1 MVSIQL
7 QGGLSNQM
15 FMSAFI
21 WVYAKKHDLDYCIP
35 KNVLNPHV
43 AGKAAYEFP
52 GFKYCDTEP
61 DLPIVTEPH
70 FHYTEFPRMDNVKF
84 FGYFQSWRYFDE
96 YREKLLEALGFAW
109 RHKKEYC
116 SVHVRRDDYLQQ
128 SEYHPP
134 VTEKYLYE
142 AMKNVAGKQPEIIFR
157 VFSDDILWC
166 KETFSLPGFSQFNI
180 QYSEGT
186 HEVEE
191 LEKMSCCSH
200 QICANSA
207 FSWWAAYLNQNPDKI
222 IIMPERWFGEALRHY
237 TRDLY
242 LPGAIIPLTIKS
254 ILP

>member
-134 VTEKYLYE
+134 VSVDYLYS
-142 AMKNVAGKQPEIIFR
+142 AMRLIWSEDSEIIFR
-157 VFSDDILWC
+157 VFSDDIWWC
-166 KETFSLPGFSQFNI
+166 RETFSFPGFSDFKI

-186 HEVEE
+186 HEIEE
-191 LEKMSCCSH
+191 LEKMSCCAH
-200 QICANSA
+200 NIAANSA
-207 FSWWAAYLNQNPDKI
+207 YSWFGAYLNQNPDKI
-222 IIMPERWFGEALRHY
+222 TIFPRTWFGPALQHDIS
-237 TRDLY
+237 DL
-242 LPGAIIPLTIKS
+242 IPPNS
-254 ILP
+254 ILL